1 MSLPLPDDATDPQ
14 LAAEYGA
21 AREREGRVMAILRA
35 LGPRPELVRAFVSM
49 ADAALYGPAAL
60 DRRERE
66 VLAHATSEAN
76 GARYSASIHAALRD
90 ELGPP
95 GPRDDALAAFA
106 HRLTQGPGEAQAAVA
121 DLRAAL
127 APGSY
132 VAISHSAA
140 EGFDLGSTRPDSVER
155 GQEIYRRQTATPIT
169 VRTREQILP
178 LFAGTQ
184 LVEPGLVWMT
194 EWRPAPG
201 DPTDFA
207 DDPPRSGQWAGVG
220 VLG

>member
-121 DLRAAL
+121 DLRTRLTDAEVYDAIAVVGLLNLANRAAL
-127 APGSY
+127 ATG
-132 VAISHSAA
+132 I
-140 EGFDLGSTRPDSVER
+140 
-155 GQEIYRRQTATPIT
+155 TP
-169 VRTREQILP
+169 
-178 LFAGTQ
+178 
-184 LVEPGLVWMT
+184 
-194 EWRPAPG
+194 
-201 DPTDFA
+201 A
-207 DDPPRSGQWAGVG
+207 DDLR
-220 VLG
+220 